1 MLKLL
6 FIIPTLFILMVS
18 LNFFSNGNIVLS
30 AGDKAPS
37 FSLSNQDGK
46 IHNLSDYKG
55 MRVIVYFFP
64 MADTPG

>member
-6 FIIPTLFILMVS
+6 FMIPALFIFMVF

-37 FSLSNQDGK
+37 FSLSDQDGK
-46 IHNLSDYKG
+46 IDNLSDYKG

>member
-37 FSLSNQDGK
+37 FSLSDQDGK

-55 MRVIVYFFP
+55 MRLIVYFFP

>member
-55 MRVIVYFFP
+55 MRVIVYFFT

>member
-1 MLKLL
+1 
-6 FIIPTLFILMVS
+6 MVS